1 MFILQP
7 FKEEPAEDYKC
18 KDKFLVQTAPLD
30 ETLEKQDVTSLW
42 SHIEA
47 SDRQSMRQHKIK
59 CVFVGPK
66 DESDEPVEQE
76 EPFEQPVP
84 TEPVKEQVTA
94 EDTERQVPIHNDVIL
109 PPTLPKVPQP
119 APVDDTPIIKQE
131 TQAPP
136 VVAENDEARKQLKEA
151 LEKIKRLETEL
162 EELKKQREVS
172 RKEGNVVGGRKLSPT
187 VQPLDAV
194 HQHLAQLEKPRAV
207 EGYPPQVLLGVSIL
221 VFIFTYLFF

>member
-1 MFILQP
+1 M
-7 FKEEPAEDYKC
+7 
-18 KDKFLVQTAPLD
+18 
-30 ETLEKQDVTSLW
+30 
-42 SHIEA
+42 
-47 SDRQSMRQHKIK
+47 
-59 CVFVGPK
+59 
-66 DESDEPVEQE
+66 
-76 EPFEQPVP
+76 
-84 TEPVKEQVTA
+84 KEQVTA